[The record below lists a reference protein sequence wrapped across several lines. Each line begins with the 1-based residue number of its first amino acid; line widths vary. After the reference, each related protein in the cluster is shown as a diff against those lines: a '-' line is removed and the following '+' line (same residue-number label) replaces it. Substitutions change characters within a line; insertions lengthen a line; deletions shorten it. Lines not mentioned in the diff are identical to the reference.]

1 MIKYVKFEFIY
12 LVIFLYVCACV
23 PDIFTNSDTVI
34 KVGDRSVTTEDLER
48 IVNIIS
54 FENGVPDKTVW
65 ASINSLIDRI
75 VEDSLILEY
84 GKDMGI
90 TLSEIEL
97 QRAIKVISRD
107 YPLNSFKETL
117 ISKCIDY
124 NEWVERL
131 KEQKLLKKII
141 EKKTEILPPISHL
154 SIASYYKEHAMEF
167 RHSLRANVIQVL
179 SETREDA
186 EAIMA
191 RLRAGEKLTDFVKQE
206 SIYSTP
212 QNDYGIN
219 WITKDIFPAQLSDII
234 FSLPIGEL
242 SDIIETT
249 YGYHIIKVLQREPEG
264 QRGIL
269 EVKDEIEKILL
280 ENAREEHYQKWLE
293 ELKNNYHIKI
303 NHSLLDKMMLNN
315 EKN

>member
-1 MIKYVKFEFIY
+1 MLKYVKFEFIY

-23 PDIFTNSDTVI
+23 PGIFMNSDTVI
-34 KVGDRSVTTEDLER
+34 KVGNRSFTTEDLKR

-54 FENGVPDKTVW
+54 FENGIPDKTVW

-84 GKDMGI
+84 GKAMGI
-90 TLSEIEL
+90 TLSENEL
-97 QRAIKVISRD
+97 RQSIKDISRD

-117 ISKCIDY
+117 LSRCIDY

-141 EKKTEILPPISHL
+141 EKKTEMLPPISHL
-154 SIASYYKEHAMEF
+154 SIASYYKEHVMEF
-167 RHSLRANVIQVL
+167 RHSSRANVIQVV
-179 SETREDA
+179 SETRKDA

-191 RLRAGEKLTDFVKQE
+191 RIRGGEKLIDLAKQE

-212 QNDYGIN
+212 QNDYDIN
-219 WITKDIFPAQLSDII
+219 WITKDIFPSQLSDII
-234 FSLPIGEL
+234 FSIPIGEI

-269 EVKDEIEKILL
+269 EVKDEIENILL
-280 ENAREEHYQKWLE
+280 ENAREEHYQEWLG
-293 ELKNNYHIKI
+293 ELKNNYNIRI

-315 EKN
+315 EKD